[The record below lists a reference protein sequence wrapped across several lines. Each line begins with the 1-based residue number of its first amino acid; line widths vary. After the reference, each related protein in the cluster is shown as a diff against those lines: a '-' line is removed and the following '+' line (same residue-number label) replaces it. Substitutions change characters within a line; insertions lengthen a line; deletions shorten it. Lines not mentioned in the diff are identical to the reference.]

1 MVKKQMSINLSQDKY
16 DLLTIEAQKLDLS
29 INNFVKA
36 KVLEILNK

>member
-1 MVKKQMSINLSQDKY
+1 MVKKQISINLSQDKY